1 MASLSKNLNKKPKQE
16 SANPSLK
23 NALNPV
29 EADDG
34 LEEEDPVD
42 TEEESDS
49 SATDTGGVEALDKNE
64 RDRAYSLFEKAK
76 SRNEWMELAQ
86 LLGKAATQYAAAQSG
101 MQTGRAVGP
110 LQIPEIDY
118 GKKTEGEERML
129 ERRLR
134 DIRETESGMAKAIAA
149 KEAKEQREKKF
160 GLEERRTAA
169 AEKRA
174 AQVPMDPVQKAEEIA
189 QSKSKLEKS
198 QALDAL
204 ISTQGQLLSK
214 ELTPAQKAQAEKSLL
229 IFANQ
234 AGVDID
240 EVYRQATVPGTLWGQ
255 KVDQQKVLDILRSK
269 KAAPA
274 AAAQPA
280 ATPAPAAAAPA
291 KTTALPPTKVRVKY
305 QGKVLEIPQENLQEA
320 LKDGAELVK

>member
-1 MASLSKNLNKKPKQE
+1 MASLKKTLSKTSKKK
-16 SANPSLK
+16 ATYPSLSG
-23 NALNPV
+23 ALST
-29 EADDG
+29 DTDID
-34 LEEEDPVD
+34 EEEEE
-42 TEEESDS
+42 TEEDAGPTDAALPED
-49 SATDTGGVEALDKNE
+49 ATDVS
-64 RDRAYSLFEKAK
+64 DREKAYK
-76 SRNEWMELAQ
+76 RFEEARSRNEWLDLAQ
-86 LLGKAATQYAAAQSG
+86 MLGRAATQYGAA
-101 MQTGRAVGP
+101 RAGVKP
-110 LQIPEIDY
+110 SDLSIPQFDY
-118 GKKTEGEERML
+118 GKRTEGEERML

-134 DIRETESGMAKAIAA
+134 DIRETESGLAKAAAA
-149 KEAKEQREKKF
+149 KEAKEQREKRF

-169 AEKRA
+169 TEKRA
-174 AQVPMDPVQKAEEIA
+174 AQVPMDPVQKAAEIA
-189 QSKSKLEKS
+189 EAKSKLEKN

-214 ELTPAQKAQAEKSLL
+214 GLTPAQKAQAEKSLL

-240 EVYRQATVPGTLWGQ
+240 EVYRQATVPGTLWGE